1 MIGARRARIAARRRQ
16 RGAFAVEAA
25 LALPILIGAGLLG
38 ADMQRIHTERIRLES
53 TAGVVAVNLAAQRE
67 LTQGGLDELARI
79 AMQGHENDQLMYLLS
94 VRLDGTVA
102 WGVTRGGAEGL
113 CEAPAAGGQY
123 LGTLPDDSRRG
134 DDTAAPSMIVVRS
147 CRGTGDVSLFS
158 GLVLPDMLQTD
169 TLFPA
174 TNAAITLDEPLQAE
188 SDGSGLARTDS
199 QS

>member
-1 MIGARRARIAARRRQ
+1 MTRARRARNAARRRQ

-25 LALPILIGAGLLG
+25 LALPILIGVGLLG

-53 TAGVVAVNLAAQRE
+53 TAGVMAATLAAQRE
-67 LTQGGLDELARI
+67 LTQGGLDELAKV

-94 VRLDGTVA
+94 VRVDGSVA
-102 WGVTRGGAEGL
+102 WGLARGGAEGL
-113 CEAPAAGGQY
+113 CEAPATGGRY
-123 LGTLPDDSRRG
+123 SGTLPDDSRRG
-134 DDTAAPSMIVVRS
+134 DDTAAPSMIVVRA
-147 CRGTGDVSLFS
+147 CRGTGNVSLFS

-174 TNAAITLDEPLQAE
+174 SNAAITLDEPLQAE
-188 SDGSGLARTDS
+188 SDGSGLAQTDS